1 MLLSDLPWDVIPK
14 HWRTH
19 GFKNVVLSMMEAQE
33 CAIEQLMVSVHLGW
47 PLWLFRLP
55 TERFEENFV
64 EGVLDT
70 CPKLRGEFA
79 NRVLAKFGEDGE
91 EPTPEQLKAD
101 RPALELRCLSIL
113 IRKTIVRIETG
124 HTSIRRRLSRC
135 QTHKQRLVDASAD
148 HVLKASRKILQRWRK
163 DMKVVKPKKRRAGGG
178 GRQRAAFS
186 EILQELRAGGPQDSA
201 TRRRLNNN
209 EQREQ

>member
-1 MLLSDLPWDVIPK
+1 MLFSDSPWDLIPK
-14 HWRTH
+14 HWRTR
-19 GFKNVVLSMMEAQE
+19 GFKNLVLSMNEAQE
-33 CAIEQLMVSVHLGW
+33 CGIGQLMVSEHLGW

-79 NRVLAKFGEDGE
+79 NRVLAIFGEDGE

-101 RPALELRCLSIL
+101 RVALELRCLSML
-113 IRKTIVRIETG
+113 IRKTIVRIEKG
-124 HTSIRRRLSRC
+124 HTSIRRTLSRC
-135 QTHKQRLVDASAD
+135 QTHKQRLVDASAQ
-148 HVLKASRKILQRWRK
+148 HVLKASRKILQQWKR
-163 DMKVVKPKKRRAGGG
+163 DTKVVKPKKCRGGG

-186 EILQELRAGGPQDSA
+186 EVLQEQRTGGNQDNA

-209 EQREQ
+209 EQR